1 MIAVGI
7 EGLEDVIVTLWLLL
21 ALVPLPSCPKEEY
34 VLMGVDSGF
43 AAGGGMHGRA

>member
-1 MIAVGI
+1 MMAFGI
-7 EGLEDVIVTLWLLL
+7 EGAEGNVLRLPL
-21 ALVPLPSCPKEEY
+21 ALLPLSPCPKEEY